1 MASIA
6 PARASESALTRL
18 RALPAPLLVLVAGL
32 LGLIGGGLTSFAQTV
47 LPPALAPAANSS
59 GGWTLLTVLVV
70 ALLRLRPAWSAA
82 AATLCFTALTL
93 GYRLV
98 STMRG
103 YPTSEVLFL
112 LAGLVVGPF
121 VGVATAWLRD
131 RGWRPAAAAA
141 LLGGI
146 GVGEGLYGL
155 LVVASSTSPV
165 WWVLEIAG
173 GVALAVVV
181 CARRATRAGQ
191 RLLALG
197 GVALVA
203 AAFVTAYS
211 AL

>member
-6 PARASESALTRL
+6 PARASDGALARL
-18 RALPAPLLVLVAGL
+18 RALPAPMLVVVGGL
-32 LGLIGGGLTSFAQTV
+32 LGLAGGGLTSFAQTV

-82 AATLCFTALTL
+82 AATVCFTTLTL
-93 GYRLV
+93 GYQLV

-103 YPTSEVLFL
+103 YPTSEAFFL

-121 VGVATAWLRD
+121 VGAATAWLHD
-131 RGWRPAAAAA
+131 HGWRPAAAAA

-146 GVGEGLYGL
+146 GVGEGVFGL
-155 LVVASSTSPV
+155 VVVASSTSPV

-181 CARRATRAGQ
+181 CVRRTTGAGQ
-191 RLLALG
+191 RLLVLG
-197 GVALVA
+197 GVAAVA
-203 AAFVTAYS
+203 TAFLGAYS